1 MGGREIIA
9 LTQEGL
15 FSDHLLQEI
24 RSRFHHVASDPISG
38 KRIWLEAASGS
49 LRLKSA
55 IEALSKQ
62 SEFADQLGR
71 ANPGSRFASSVLD
84 KGLEDVRLFLGAR
97 SGSIMPA
104 MSSTHAIFRVVNA
117 VLANTAG
124 TNLVTTDLDHPSVYD
139 STRQF
144 SETYGKEWRVAHLDP
159 QSGSVTA
166 NAILERVDKETCLI
180 GMTHGSNITGAVLDV
195 KNVAQEAR
203 KLNPDVYVL
212 VDGVQCAPHAPIDVE
227 DLGADA
233 YVFGPYKVYC
243 VKGIGLAH
251 LSERLA
257 TVKHWSLL
265 GKPADNWFLGSLE
278 EATFAAWSA
287 VVDYLCWLGS
297 HFTDSTDRRS
307 QIVAAMEASWTHMT
321 TLLKRVLYGT
331 DQVAG
336 LMDMDHATLHGMSH
350 DLHQR
355 LCLLLFSLERVDSY
369 QGVELYN
376 QAGIR
381 LHNRTRDAYS
391 NHTLEA
397 LGVPDGIRLSACHYN
412 TPQEIDYFLE
422 VTARL
427 KEIPREEISDLPQ
440 ASQAGVHGE
449 G

>member
-1 MGGREIIA
+1 MRGREITESMQDGLIA
-9 LTQEGL
+9 
-15 FSDHLLQEI
+15 DDLLQKI
-24 RSRFHHVASDPISG
+24 RSRFHYVESDPISG

-62 SEFADQLGR
+62 SKFADQLGR
-71 ANPGSRFASSVLD
+71 ANPGSRDANTVLD

-97 SGSIMPA
+97 SGIIMPA
-104 MSSTHAIFRVVNA
+104 MSSTHAIFRVVNG
-117 VLANTAG
+117 VLAHIAG
-124 TNLVTTDLDHPSVYD
+124 TNVVTTDLDHPSVYD

-144 SETYGKEWRVAHLDP
+144 SEAYGKEWRVAHLDP
-159 QSGSVTA
+159 QSGSVTPD
-166 NAILERVDKETCLI
+166 AILERVDKETCLI
-180 GMTHGSNITGAVLDV
+180 AMTHGSNITGALLGIRT
-195 KNVAQEAR
+195 VAEEAR

-212 VDGVQCAPHAPIDVE
+212 VDGVQYAPHASIDVE
-227 DLGADA
+227 ELGVDA
-233 YVFGPYKVYC
+233 YVFGPFKVYC
-243 VKGIGLAH
+243 VKGIGFAY

-257 TVKHWSLL
+257 TLKHWSLL
-265 GKPADNWFLGSLE
+265 GKPADDWSLGSPE
-278 EATFAAWSA
+278 EATYAAWSA

-307 QIVAAMEASWTHMT
+307 QIVAAMEASWSHMT
-321 TLLKRVLYGT
+321 NLLKRLLYGT

-336 LMDMDHATLHGMSH
+336 LMDMDHVTLHGMSH
-350 DLHQR
+350 DLSQR
-355 LCLLLFSLERVDSY
+355 LCLLFFSLDRMNSY

-376 QAGIR
+376 QNGIR

-397 LGVPDGIRLSACHYN
+397 LEIPDGIRLSASHYN

-422 VTARL
+422 TTARF
-427 KEIPREEISDLPQ
+427 KEIPSEEISHLRQ
-440 ASQAGVHGE
+440 TSQAGAQGE